1 MQQRCFGKLSMTFR
15 LTIDSSFQAAKVPL
29 FSRTGPFPTLPVR
42 ALSAVNPFIFRYKW
56 HFLAGV
62 LFVALSTLLAIFPA
76 QLVRYAFD
84 LVNEGIDLYHLY
96 AGTQAQR
103 GVYQLFGRNVL
114 FYGVLIIVLA
124 LLRGIFLFFM
134 RQTLIVMSRHIENDQ
149 KNQIYQHY
157 QSLPLSFYR
166 RHSTGDLMSRISED
180 VSRVRMYLGP
190 AIMYFLQ
197 LVLLFV
203 LIVPLMLLVNVKLTL
218 YTLAPLPLLSVS
230 IFYVNNLIERK
241 SDQIQRSLAA
251 MTTFTQE
258 AFSGIRVLKSFARQ
272 ADSHAQFTK
281 ASNEYKEKSLSL
293 NFVNSLFFPLIL
305 FLVGLSTLITVW
317 VGGQE
322 VIRGTITTGTIAE
335 FLIYVNLLTWPVTA
349 LGWTSSLVQRAE
361 ASQARIN
368 EFLDQKTD
376 IVSRQ
381 NVQRELVGDIVFENV
396 SFTYPDTGIQA
407 LKEVS
412 FRVRPGQT
420 LAVIGNTGSGKST
433 VAALL
438 CRLYDVSAGSISVDG
453 TDVRDYSLTAL
464 RGQIGYVPQDVFL
477 FSDTI
482 RNNINF
488 GLDQPT
494 EARMLQAAKDADVY
508 ENILAFPEG
517 FDTKVGERGITLS
530 GGQKQRVS
538 MARALVKEPKIL
550 ILDDSLSAVDTKTE
564 NAILG
569 SLQRIMAQRTSLII
583 SHRVSSV
590 KLADEILVLDDG
602 TIVQHGTHDAL
613 MADAEGLYRALY
625 DRQLQTEE
633 A

>member
-1 MQQRCFGKLSMTFR
+1 M
-15 LTIDSSFQAAKVPL
+15 
-29 FSRTGPFPTLPVR
+29 R
-42 ALSAVNPFIFRYKW
+42 ALASTNKYLYRYKW
-56 HFLAGV
+56 HFLGGV

-76 QLVRYAFD
+76 QIVRYAFE
-84 LVNEGIDLYHLY
+84 LVNEGIDLYHLF
-96 AGTQAQR
+96 AGTKAQS
-103 GVYQLFGRNVL
+103 GVYELFGRNVL
-114 FYGVLIIVLA
+114 LYGLLIVGMA

-134 RQTLIVMSRHIENDQ
+134 RQTLIVMSRRVENDQ
-149 KNQIYQHY
+149 KNEIFQHY

-166 RHSTGDLMSRISED
+166 RHNTGDLMSRISED
-180 VSRVRMYLGP
+180 VGRVRMYIGP

-197 LVLLFV
+197 LVILFV
-203 LIVPLMLLVNVKLTL
+203 LIVPLMLMVNVKLTI
-218 YTLAPLPLLSVS
+218 YTLLPLPVLSIS

-241 SDQIQRSLAA
+241 SDEIQRSLAG
-251 MTTFTQE
+251 MTTFVQE
-258 AFSGIRVLKSFARQ
+258 AFSGIRVLKSFVREE
-272 ADSHAQFTK
+272 DSHRQFTL
-281 ASNEYKEKSLSL
+281 ASDNYREKSLSL

-305 FLVGLSTLITVW
+305 FLVGLSTIITVW

-322 VIRGTITTGTIAE
+322 VIRGTITTGSIAE

-368 EFLDQKTD
+368 EFMNQKTD
-376 IVSRQ
+376 IVSRE
-381 NVQRELVGDIVFENV
+381 NIAREIQGDIVFDNV

-407 LKEVS
+407 LQNVS
-412 FRVRPGQT
+412 FRIRPGQT

-438 CRLYDVSAGSISVDG
+438 CRLYDVSEGRILVDG
-453 TDVRDYSLTAL
+453 TDVRDYALTSL
-464 RGQIGYVPQDVFL
+464 REQIGYVPQDVFL
-477 FSDTI
+477 FSDSI

-488 GLDQPT
+488 GLEEPT
-494 EARMLQAAKDADVY
+494 EERMLQAAKDANVY
-508 ENILAFPEG
+508 ANIVQFPLG
-517 FDTKVGERGITLS
+517 FDTKLGERGITLS

-538 MARALVKEPKIL
+538 IARALVKEPKIL
-550 ILDDSLSAVDTKTE
+550 ILDDSLSAVDTNTE

-569 SLQRIMAQRTSLII
+569 SLQRIMANRTSLII

-602 TIVQHGTHDAL
+602 QIVQHGTHAAL
-613 MADAEGLYRALY
+613 MAAPNGLYRALY
-625 DRQLQTEE
+625 ERQLQTEE